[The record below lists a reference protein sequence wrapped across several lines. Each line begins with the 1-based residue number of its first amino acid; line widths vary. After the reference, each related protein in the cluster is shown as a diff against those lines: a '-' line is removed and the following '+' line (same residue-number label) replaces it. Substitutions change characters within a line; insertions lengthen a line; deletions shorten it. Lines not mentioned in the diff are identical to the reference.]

1 MCDLIHKSPKGTG
14 IYPCG
19 STNPGVY
26 HMFKKCVRLFMTAG
40 FAQGPRNHFLILCC
54 PGIFVFVLFFST
66 LCWLIRLKEILDRTS
81 PSIKC
86 VSFVIMHTLGAP
98 TSRPTM
104 SKYSTMT
111 PQKHF
116 KRRTPSLLRNLLMD
130 VIAIY
135 R

>member
-1 MCDLIHKSPKGTG
+1 MKPDQFAAIGIAATG
-14 IYPCG
+14 YVIKFTEN
-19 STNPGVY
+19 SNNTI
-26 HMFKKCVRLFMTAG
+26 K
-40 FAQGPRNHFLILCC
+40 RNL
-54 PGIFVFVLFFST
+54 
-66 LCWLIRLKEILDRTS
+66 TS